1 MTPTRQEVADAVAA
15 VNERDHVMIVRGD
28 TGRMI
33 AQRKP
38 ADENCGARLVVL
50 GPIDA
55 LLEDGAAPAIR
66 PGADGTEG
74 METGELDWLSPQ
86 RRREVKRERNRAEH
100 ALRQR
105 ASRRA
110 GTGGANGATSAPHG
124 APDAGSRPDAAEGA
138 TEARTASEVRVI

>member
-1 MTPTRQEVADAVAA
+1 MPTERELLDAVAA
-15 VNERDHVMIVRGD
+15 QPPSDGLIILDGGGRGVIAERPIGEDGAMQMI
-28 TGRMI
+28 
-33 AQRKP
+33 
-38 ADENCGARLVVL
+38 VL

-86 RRREVKRERNRAEH
+86 RRREVKRGRNRAEH

-110 GTGGANGATSAPHG
+110 GADGAHGATSAPHG
-124 APDAGSRPDAAEGA
+124 APDAGSRPDAAAGG
-138 TEARTASEVRVI
+138 TEVRTASEVRVV